1 MPKVIQTIGVWSLA
15 LLFLFLTLIY
25 KRDMQPLPFFCALAF
40 ISLIMIFHSTIYKH
54 FILSVKY
61 KALLVFF
68 MTFFSRLF
76 YLVCMRNQIAQIS
89 DFHTTLHYAQ
99 TGTYTENIIY
109 YSHFPHKLVYP
120 LFLHSM
126 GLDTQAKILMFQVIC
141 VSLIALSIYSIG
153 KMMFSEQ
160 TGFFAS
166 LLYIFWPS
174 QIVYTSII
182 SEEHLGG
189 LLTLSCFI
197 LIFVMQKKNKMKTPP
212 PDHFYTLKTFA
223 AYSLCGILC
232 GLCVFFKDW
241 CVIVLIASFITGI
254 LYISRF
260 FRREILCIAIGF
272 ILLLSF
278 RSITKQFITNSIE
291 SILDVNV
298 NDNTIPCYMYV
309 SLHPQNS
316 GAWNPDRYNEYF
328 SFVSENNFDYDKANK
343 IALEK
348 LKDLIE
354 DSPDYLVTLIPLKI
368 YDAYHDN
375 EHMFFCAYI
384 AMNEENQI
392 AFKNF
397 FDCLHTVDYIYYT
410 IIILLV
416 FASFFINLKRKSPKV
431 FWLHLII
438 IGGILLVI
446 FIESQSRYK
455 YSVQPF
461 WCVLSGFSLEMIC
474 HTLNQI
480 KGHNSTNENKT
491 YF

>member
-212 PDHFYTLKTFA
+212 PRSFLHPKNICCLQFMRNIMW
-223 AYSLCGILC
+223 SLCIFQRLVC
-232 GLCVFFKDW
+232 DCINCIFYYRYPVHQSFFPAGNPVH
-241 CVIVLIASFITGI
+241 CNR
-254 LYISRF
+254 LYIIVKF
-260 FRREILCIAIGF
+260 PE
-272 ILLLSF
+272 
-278 RSITKQFITNSIE
+278 
-291 SILDVNV
+291 
-298 NDNTIPCYMYV
+298 
-309 SLHPQNS
+309 H
-316 GAWNPDRYNEYF
+316 
-328 SFVSENNFDYDKANK
+328 NK
-343 IALEK
+343 
-348 LKDLIE
+348 
-354 DSPDYLVTLIPLKI
+354 T
-368 YDAYHDN
+368 
-375 EHMFFCAYI
+375 
-384 AMNEENQI
+384 
-392 AFKNF
+392 
-397 FDCLHTVDYIYYT
+397 IYY
-410 IIILLV
+410 
-416 FASFFINLKRKSPKV
+416 K
-431 FWLHLII
+431 
-438 IGGILLVI
+438 
-446 FIESQSRYK
+446 QY
-455 YSVQPF
+455 
-461 WCVLSGFSLEMIC
+461 
-474 HTLNQI
+474 
-480 KGHNSTNENKT
+480 
-491 YF
+491 